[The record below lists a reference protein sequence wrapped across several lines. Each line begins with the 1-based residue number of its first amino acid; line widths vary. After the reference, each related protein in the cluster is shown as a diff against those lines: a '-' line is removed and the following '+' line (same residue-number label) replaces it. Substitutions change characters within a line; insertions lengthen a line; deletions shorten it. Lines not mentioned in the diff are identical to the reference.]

1 MPGGI
6 RQRGGQCFGLGVR
19 IAAVDQDV
27 GSGFGK
33 RPDQFGSDPDGSA
46 GDQHSFSRNL
56 HKIPPR
62 ALKNRNLHIILLQ
75 NPEINFTGNGCD
87 EKVLQ

>member
-1 MPGGI
+1 MSIRPGLPEQPLRLAGQGEIGGEHPVPGGI

-46 GDQHSFSRNL
+46 R
-56 HKIPPR
+56 
-62 ALKNRNLHIILLQ
+62 
-75 NPEINFTGNGCD
+75 
-87 EKVLQ
+87 